1 MTTFVARMTAK
12 VEKEADFIRFMTQLT
27 EQTLA
32 NEPGCRTYRFFR
44 IVGEERGFAVLE
56 AYDDETAEEAHR
68 NAEHF
73 KELVP
78 AILECLEGT
87 YAREDLEP
95 LA

>member
-12 VEKEADFIRFMTQLT
+12 AEKEADFIRLMKQLT

-32 NEPGCRTYRFFR
+32 NEAGCKAYQFFR
-44 IVGEERGFAVLE
+44 IVGEQRGFAVLE
-56 AYDDETAEEAHR
+56 AYDDDAAEEAHR
-68 NAEHF
+68 NADHF
-73 KELVP
+73 NELVP